1 MLEKEV
7 NKVNN
12 MEIWKPIKGY
22 EWIYE
27 VSNLGRVKR
36 LETLVK
42 NKNGY
47 RLVKEKILNIPS
59 YIYQTVFLSNGKVK
73 QHYVH
78 RLVATAFIENPLNKE
93 QVNHKDGNKLNNN
106 VSNLEWVTKAENQI
120 HAIENGLIDL
130 FGRNKK

>member
-1 MLEKEV
+1 
-7 NKVNN
+7 
-12 MEIWKPIKGY
+12 MEIWKDVVGY
-22 EWIYE
+22 EGIYE
-27 VSNLGRVKR
+27 VSNYGRVKR

-59 YIYQTVFLSNGKVK
+59 HIYQSVFLSNGKVK
-73 QHYVH
+73 QQYVH
-78 RLVATAFIENPLNKE
+78 RLVANAFIPNPLNKE

-106 VSNLEWVTKAENQI
+106 LSNLEWVTKAENQI

>member
-1 MLEKEV
+1 
-7 NKVNN
+7 
-12 MEIWKPIKGY
+12 MEIWKDVVGY
-22 EWIYE
+22 EGIYE
-27 VSNLGRVKR
+27 VSNYGKVKR

-47 RLVKEKILNIPS
+47 RLVKEKILKIPS
-59 YIYQTVFLSNGKVK
+59 HIYQSVFLSNGKIK

-78 RLVATAFIENPLNKE
+78 RLVATAFIPNPLNKE

-106 VSNLEWVTKAENQI
+106 LSNLEWVTKAENQL

>member
-1 MLEKEV
+1 MKEI
-7 NKVNN
+7 N
-12 MEIWKPIKGY
+12 MEVWKDIVGY
-22 EWIYE
+22 EGIYE
-27 VSNLGRVKR
+27 VSNYGRVKR

-42 NKNGY
+42 NKHGY
-47 RLVKEKILNIPS
+47 RVVKEKILNTPS

-78 RLVATAFIENPLNKE
+78 RLVATAFIPNPLNKE

-106 VSNLEWVTKAENQI
+106 LSNLEWVTKSENQI

-130 FGRNKK
+130 FGKSKK